1 MIAIF
6 LTYKN
11 KGVFYDVI
19 ITLHV
24 QGFVPIKMRG
34 QAGGADVVYC
44 TSVHIETLNIA
55 LLWSSH

>member
-1 MIAIF
+1 MVAIF

-11 KGVFYDVI
+11 EGVFYDVI

-55 LLWSSH
+55 LL